1 MKKFF
6 KIPMQFF
13 AENLDGAEPTGA
25 AGAQD
30 PAPQGTE
37 PQKNEPAPA
46 SDKTF
51 SQADVD
57 RIVAERLERQ
67 QKKFAAEKE
76 EAAKLAK
83 MNAEEKAKYEAKKRE
98 DELTARETAVMKR
111 ELKATAYDILAEKNL
126 PRQLAEILDYS
137 NADACNAS
145 IDAVAKAFNEAVT
158 SAVDERLKSNS
169 TPAYSGGNK
178 QQTDPFLMGLGGK

>member
-1 MKKFF
+1 MEEEVLQEHSQTEQTQPETKPEAK
-6 KIPMQFF
+6 
-13 AENLDGAEPTGA
+13 
-25 AGAQD
+25 
-30 PAPQGTE
+30 TE
-37 PQKNEPAPA
+37 PEVKE
-46 SDKTF
+46 SKTF
-51 SQADVD
+51 SQEEVD
-57 RIVAERLERQ
+57 RMISERLSRQ
-67 QKKFAAEKE
+67 QKKFEAEKE
-76 EAAKLAK
+76 EAEKLAK
-83 MNAEEKAKYEAKKRE
+83 MNAEQKAKYEAKKRE

>member
-1 MKKFF
+1 MEEVLQEHSQTEHSQTEQTQPETKPEAK
-6 KIPMQFF
+6 
-13 AENLDGAEPTGA
+13 
-25 AGAQD
+25 
-30 PAPQGTE
+30 TE
-37 PQKNEPAPA
+37 PEVKEG
-46 SDKTF
+46 KTF
-51 SQADVD
+51 SQEEVD
-57 RIVAERLERQ
+57 RMISERLSRQ
-67 QKKFAAEKE
+67 QKKFEAEKE
-76 EAAKLAK
+76 EAEKLAK
-83 MNAEEKAKYEAKKRE
+83 MNAEQKAKYEAKKRE
-98 DELTARETAVMKR
+98 DELAARETAVMKR